1 MELVLFLISNLFLNV
16 ILDPGISLSI
26 SADDL
31 SKSKVPVADIAL
43 QGYDPLQFISNN
55 LSLLNLVDLNQT
67 GFIHFKTESMIVVEF
82 STTDAFDH
90 KDWLG

>member
-1 MELVLFLISNLFLNV
+1 LVLFLISNLFLNV

-31 SKSKVPVADIAL
+31 RVSRRVPVADIAL
-43 QGYDPLQFISNN
+43 PGLWPAAIAVFLIT

-67 GFIHFKTESMIVVEF
+67 GLLHF
-82 STTDAFDH
+82 
-90 KDWLG
+90 